1 MLKELIVRYIEE
13 GHKILIFSQ
22 FVKCLNL
29 IEEILKSLHLKYF
42 MITGETKP
50 EKRIEYA
57 NRFNASDEIKV
68 FLVSLKAGGTGLNLV
83 GADVVIHMDP
93 WWNQAVESQ
102 ATDRA
107 YRIGQK
113 RNVEVVKLICEN
125 TIEERVIELQNMKR
139 DIIDKIISNDDSSIT
154 SASLE
159 DIHFVLK

>member
-1 MLKELIVRYIEE
+1 
-13 GHKILIFSQ
+13 
-22 FVKCLNL
+22 
-29 IEEILKSLHLKYF
+29 
-42 MITGETKP
+42 MITGDTKP
-50 EKRIEYA
+50 ENRIEYA
-57 NRFNASDEIKV
+57 SRFNASDEVKI

-93 WWNQAVESQ
+93 WWNRAVESQ

-113 RNVEVVKLICEN
+113 RNVEVIKLICEN

-139 DIIDKIISNDDSSIT
+139 DIIDKIISNDESSVT

>member
-1 MLKELIVRYIEE
+1 
-13 GHKILIFSQ
+13 
-22 FVKCLNL
+22 
-29 IEEILKSLHLKYF
+29 
-42 MITGETKP
+42 
-50 EKRIEYA
+50 
-57 NRFNASDEIKV
+57 
-68 FLVSLKAGGTGLNLV
+68 
-83 GADVVIHMDP
+83 MDP

-113 RNVEVVKLICEN
+113 RNVEVIKLICEN

-139 DIIDKIISNDDSSIT
+139 DIIDKIISNDESSVT